1 MLLEKFSLLE
11 NIKTGILLQGKV
23 SKWTIPIIEEFKLN
37 FPNSEIV
44 LSTWYTENT
53 DRIPC
58 KVIYNYLPKPTSPY
72 RSTKNYQIIG
82 CRNGLKEMSAD
93 IILKGRSDQ
102 FIHNPKIFDIFLEEN
117 SPDKIM
123 YPHLGIK
130 KGVKDYWIEDFC
142 QISSRKTLLNFWNMM
157 SFDDGKHEVAVE
169 IYLTKNYVLKTKKD
183 SRPWNLVKNEYFIP
197 KGYHD
202 VFQIEWEK
210 LVNIEHYRETL
221 SQESDEN
228 LV

>member
-1 MLLEKFSLLE
+1 MLLEKLSLLE
-11 NIKTGILLQGKV
+11 DIKTGILLQGRV
-23 SKWTIPIIEEFKLN
+23 SKWTIPIIEEFKSN

-44 LSTWYTENT
+44 LSTWDTENT
-53 DRIPC
+53 DGVPC
-58 KVIYNYLPKPTSPY
+58 KVICDSLPEPTSPY

-93 IILKGRSDQ
+93 VILKGRSDQ

-123 YPHLGIK
+123 YPHLGVK

-142 QISSRKTLLNFWNMM
+142 QISSRKTLLDFWNMM
-157 SFDDGKHEVAVE
+157 PFDDGKHEVAVE

-183 SRPWNLVKNEYFIP
+183 SRPWNSVKNEYFIP
-197 KGYHD
+197 KCYHD

-210 LVNIEHYRETL
+210 IVNIEHYRETL
-221 SQESDEN
+221 FRESDEN

>member
-1 MLLEKFSLLE
+1 MK
-11 NIKTGILLQGKV
+11 NPKIGILLQGRV
-23 SKWTIPIIEEFKLN
+23 SKWTIPIIEEFKTN

-44 LSTWYTENT
+44 LSTWHTENM
-53 DRIPC
+53 DGIPC
-58 KVIYNYLPKPTSPY
+58 KVICDSPPEPTSPY

-82 CRNGLKEMSAD
+82 CRNGLKEMNAD

-117 SPDKIM
+117 SPDRIM
-123 YPHLGIK
+123 YPHLGVR
-130 KGVKDYWIEDFC
+130 KGIKDYWIEDFC
-142 QISSRKTLLNFWNMM
+142 QISSRKTLLDFWNFMP
-157 SFDDGKHEVAVE
+157 FDDGKHEVAVE

-183 SRPWNLVKNEYFIP
+183 SRPWNSIKYEYFIP
-197 KGYHD
+197 KDYHD

-210 LVNIEHYRETL
+210 IVNIEHYRETL
-221 SQESDEN
+221 SRESDEN